1 MTSQH
6 PSQPAAPSRARIVI
20 LLLVALLCGAGVA
33 LQSRIN
39 GQLGGELGDG
49 SLAAVISFGS
59 GLIVTIV
66 ALLVSRSGRDG
77 LGTVVREVRARRFP
91 WLFLL
96 GGLGGGF
103 FVLSQGI
110 TVGVIGVA
118 LFTVAAVA
126 GQTISGL
133 VIDARGIG
141 TVAPK
146 RVTVWRLV
154 GSVIAL
160 AAVII
165 SVGPEVQR
173 NSPLW
178 MLLMPFVVGLLLG
191 WQQAFN
197 GQVKTLAKSAIT
209 ATFINFVGG
218 TLLLIVAAAINL
230 GVVGWPKTFPT
241 NPLLYVGG
249 VIGVIFI
256 AGFAVVIPVIGV
268 LLQSLAAVA
277 GQLIMSL
284 ILAIVAPT
292 SAATLTATTIVGTV
306 LTLAGVAIASVP
318 SRRRA
323 TALVE

>member
-1 MTSQH
+1 MTSPLPPQN
-6 PSQPAAPSRARIVI
+6 SAPSRTRIVI
-20 LLLVALLCGAGVA
+20 LLLVALVCGAAVA

-59 GLIVTIV
+59 GLVITII
-66 ALLVSRSGRDG
+66 ALLVSRSGRNG

-91 WLFLL
+91 WLFVL
-96 GGLGGGF
+96 GGLGGGL

-133 VIDARGIG
+133 AIDARGIG

-154 GSVIAL
+154 GSIVAL
-160 AAVII
+160 IAVII
-165 SVGPEVQR
+165 SVVPEVQA

-191 WQQAFN
+191 LQQAFN
-197 GQVKTLAKSAIT
+197 GQVKTLAKAAVT

-218 TLLLIVAAAINL
+218 TALLLIAAAINL
-230 GVVGWPKTFPT
+230 AIVGWPKTFPT
-241 NPLLYVGG
+241 NPVLYLGG
-249 VIGVIFI
+249 LIGVLFI

-277 GQLIMSL
+277 GQLVMSL

-318 SRRRA
+318 SRRVTPSAR
-323 TALVE
+323 

>member
-1 MTSQH
+1 M
-6 PSQPAAPSRARIVI
+6 
-20 LLLVALLCGAGVA
+20 LLLVALVCGAAVA

-59 GLIVTIV
+59 GLIITII
-66 ALLVSRSGRDG
+66 ALLVSRGGRDG
-77 LGTVVREVRARRFP
+77 LGTVLREVRTRRFP

-96 GGLGGGF
+96 GGLGGGL

-146 RVTVWRLV
+146 RVTIWRLA
-154 GSVIAL
+154 GSIVAL
-160 AAVII
+160 IAVII
-165 SVGPEVQR
+165 SVVPEVQA

-191 WQQAFN
+191 LQQAFN
-197 GQVKTLAKSAIT
+197 GQVKTLAKSAVT

-218 TLLLIVAAAINL
+218 TALLLIAAAINL
-230 GVVGWPKTFPT
+230 AIVGWPKTFPT
-241 NPLLYVGG
+241 NPVLYLGG
-249 VIGVIFI
+249 LIGVLFI

-277 GQLIMSL
+277 GQLVMSL

-318 SRRRA
+318 SRRA
-323 TALVE
+323 TTPAG